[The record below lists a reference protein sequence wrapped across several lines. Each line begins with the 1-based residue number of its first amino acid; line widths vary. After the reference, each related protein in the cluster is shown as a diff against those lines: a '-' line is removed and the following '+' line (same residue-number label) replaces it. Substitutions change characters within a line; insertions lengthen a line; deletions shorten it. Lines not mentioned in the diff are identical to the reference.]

1 MFLIVGL
8 GNPDKIYEN
17 TYHNIGFMVVDKLCQ
32 NGGFKFSKSAC
43 QASLCEFFLNDQK
56 VLVAKPKTY
65 MNLSGNS
72 VMSFKNKFK
81 LKNEN
86 ILVVVDDI
94 DLPLGTFRFKTSGSG
109 GTHNGMR
116 SIVRIIGSDFPR
128 IRIGIGKPQN
138 QQDLADYVL
147 SKIDKNSKE
156 IIEKVIDEVVEIILD
171 KIEEANV
178 WFFASN

>member
-1 MFLIVGL
+1 
-8 GNPDKIYEN
+8 
-17 TYHNIGFMVVDKLCQ
+17 
-32 NGGFKFSKSAC
+32 
-43 QASLCEFFLNDQK
+43 
-56 VLVAKPKTY
+56 LVAKPKTY

-116 SIVRIIGSDFPR
+116 SIVRTIGSDFPR

-178 WFFASN
+178 